1 MDKAEFDKFAEQY
14 RVMHAANIAISG
26 ETPDFFAEYKVRDV
40 ARLVRQ
46 RSMPSRP
53 SRILDFGAG
62 IGTSVPYFRKYF
74 PEANLTCV
82 DVSTKSLELGESR
95 FHGDAEFVAFD
106 GKVLPFDPDTFD
118 IVFAAC
124 VFHHIGDDEHV
135 SLLREMMRVLSRGG
149 LAVIFEHNP
158 LNPLTV
164 HAVNTCSFDENAQLI
179 SAVALKRKFESAGFD
194 GACYRYRIFFPHF
207 LRMLRPLE
215 QVMTWL
221 PLGAQYYVHAI
232 K

>member
-46 RSMPSRP
+46 RGMPCRP

-82 DVSTKSLELGESR
+82 DVSTKSLALGESR

-179 SAVALKRKFESAGFD
+179 SAVALKRKFESAGFV

-215 QVMTWL
+215 QVITWL